1 MRAKVKLQK
10 MGETVDEVVVLE
22 WTVGVGDTVAE
33 EDTLMRVETDK
44 IDVDV
49 PSPVAGTVVELRVA
63 VDDEVLKARR
73 SSRAGR
79 ATWGARRYAALCRDP
94 PAVRVRVQRLLPPC
108 AQGLD

>member
-1 MRAKVKLQK
+1 VRAKVKLQK

-49 PSPVAGTVVELRVA
+49 PSPVAGTVVELLVA
-63 VDDEVLKARR
+63 VDDEV
-73 SSRAGR
+73 SVG
-79 ATWGARRYAALCRDP
+79 TPICTIET
-94 PAVRVRVQRLLPPC
+94 
-108 AQGLD
+108 